1 MLISL
6 CNSFYFSVSKN
17 TVTEICQGTFIILH
31 FVVALFKKSKQKTI
45 VLIIHLFHPI
55 YQKYYHFNMWHE
67 AYFTLYGQCTPDTI
81 TSWKIIN
88 LVNTLTNVGAN
99 SL

>member
-1 MLISL
+1 
-6 CNSFYFSVSKN
+6 
-17 TVTEICQGTFIILH
+17 
-31 FVVALFKKSKQKTI
+31 
-45 VLIIHLFHPI
+45 
-55 YQKYYHFNMWHE
+55 MWHE